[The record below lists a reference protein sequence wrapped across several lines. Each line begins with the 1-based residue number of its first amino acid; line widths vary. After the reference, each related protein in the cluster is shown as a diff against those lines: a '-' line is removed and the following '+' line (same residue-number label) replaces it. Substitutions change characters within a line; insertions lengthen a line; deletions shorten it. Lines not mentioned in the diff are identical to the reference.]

1 MPRVLTIT
9 AADKDTL
16 ARLAG
21 QSGITGAVSGFVA
34 LEQEDE
40 CGWLLTGAAENGVR
54 LLKAVAQG
62 EAVLEGLIRAAL
74 FAAYGRGAAQAC
86 CPDPGLFPCWS
97 ALGLTATGERCGCR
111 FRSFVTAPAG
121 MRKRVHNFFA
131 KLSNKTVVN
140 RRILQYNKTNL

>member
-54 LLKAVAQG
+54 LLKAVAP
-62 EAVLEGLIRAAL
+62 RRPAART
-74 FAAYGRGAAQAC
+74 RGC
-86 CPDPGLFPCWS
+86 SHCWS

>member
-74 FAAYGRGAAQAC
+74 FAAYGPWRRACLLPGPGAV
-86 CPDPGLFPCWS
+86 PIVG
-97 ALGLTATGERCGCR
+97 
-111 FRSFVTAPAG
+111 APW
-121 MRKRVHNFFA
+121 V
-131 KLSNKTVVN
+131 
-140 RRILQYNKTNL
+140 

>member
-74 FAAYGRGAAQAC
+74 FAAYGRGATHAC
-86 CPDPGLFPCWS
+86 CPDPGLFPLLER
-97 ALGLTATGERCGCR
+97 LGFDRHGGETRVSLPEFCHRPCR
-111 FRSFVTAPAG
+111 HEKARS
-121 MRKRVHNFFA
+121 
-131 KLSNKTVVN
+131 
-140 RRILQYNKTNL
+140 

>member
-62 EAVLEGLIRAAL
+62 EAVLEGLIRAAFL
-74 FAAYGRGAAQAC
+74 RPTAVAPAQAC
-86 CPDPGLFPCWS
+86 CPDPGLFTLLERLGFDRHGGEMRVSLPEFCHRPCRHEK
-97 ALGLTATGERCGCR
+97 A
-111 FRSFVTAPAG
+111 RS
-121 MRKRVHNFFA
+121 
-131 KLSNKTVVN
+131 
-140 RRILQYNKTNL
+140 

>member
-40 CGWLLTGAAENGVR
+40 CGWLLTGE
-54 LLKAVAQG
+54 KAVAQG

-74 FAAYGRGAAQAC
+74 FAAYGRGAAHAC
-86 CPDPGLFPCWS
+86 CPDPGLFPLLER
-97 ALGLTATGERCGCR
+97 LGFDRHGGEMRVSLPEFCHRPCR
-111 FRSFVTAPAG
+111 HEKARS
-121 MRKRVHNFFA
+121 
-131 KLSNKTVVN
+131 
-140 RRILQYNKTNL
+140 